1 MAIPDD
7 VAKKEPEYKVE
18 EVAAMVFAL
27 VQYAIDPIAPPDR
40 GA

>member
-1 MAIPDD
+1 MATPEE

-18 EVAAMVFAL
+18 EVAAIVFAL